1 MQGSHPCSSSPF
13 GGEGVTP
20 SWAGTSAE
28 LEFRLRFP
36 AAEWL
41 SSGAELGTELAAG
54 KRSPSKRSGERRS
67 PRLQEMF
74 SEGFSPSLPTNA
86 EPLPHRKTLL
96 QGREILCSRG
106 NGERFHSQN
115 PEERGRLALG
125 TLPQQFAAS
134 RYHHQKPVVRKEKI
148 LRVQAEHLP
157 GCAVC
162 PFPEE
167 KLETHEVKTSGGF
180 WRGGRCAG

>member
-41 SSGAELGTELAAG
+41 SSGTELGTKLAAG

-67 PRLQEMF
+67 PRMQEMF
-74 SEGFSPSLPTNA
+74 SESFPPLSPQTLSHYLTGKPFCRAGKSSAAVETESA
-86 EPLPHRKTLL
+86 FTRKIP
-96 QGREILCSRG
+96 R
-106 NGERFHSQN
+106 
-115 PEERGRLALG
+115 
-125 TLPQQFAAS
+125 
-134 RYHHQKPVVRKEKI
+134 
-148 LRVQAEHLP
+148 
-157 GCAVC
+157 
-162 PFPEE
+162 
-167 KLETHEVKTSGGF
+167 SGGG
-180 WRGGRCAG
+180 WRWGHFPSSLQPAGTTTRNLW